1 MLLFCLRFVLAVSL
15 AFYAPTLTHANS
27 NGQGSYGGGRG
38 GGGYGESGEGGDG
51 GDGSGGISIFVS
63 SLVARTLKR
72 GVARCQS
79 VDPVYRYDCYRQV
92 YQSAAK
98 QLNGRPAYAE
108 AQAVLIEVEKKLER
122 IVARNVD
129 PHAPPVRKG
138 ARQFRA
144 IKPASLPRAKAQFIQ
159 ALDEAETQLLRSSG
173 GGGTQFAR
181 IAEAVNSNK
190 VLLRS

>member
-15 AFYAPTLTHANS
+15 AFYAPTLAHADS

-38 GGGYGESGEGGDG
+38 GGGYGGGNGEGGDG
-51 GDGSGGISIFVS
+51 GGGISIFVS
-63 SLVARTLKR
+63 NLVARTLRR
-72 GVARCQS
+72 GVVRCQS
-79 VDPVYRYDCYRQV
+79 VEDVYRYDCYRQV
-92 YQSAAK
+92 YRLAAK

-108 AQAVLIEVEKKLER
+108 ARAVLIEVEKKLER
-122 IVARNVD
+122 IVTRNVD

-138 ARQFRA
+138 VQQFRA
-144 IKPASLPRAKAQFIQ
+144 IRPASLPKARAQFIQ

-173 GGGTQFAR
+173 GGGTQYAR
-181 IAEAVNSNK
+181 IAEAINSNK